1 MAELFPK
8 EHILGFIGSL
18 ILTVAALSVVL
29 IDGLSLTGALV
40 ILWVTA
46 IAQASLQLVLFMHIG
61 ETADKKALYISTL
74 YAALI
79 GLITV
84 FGTLLAMVWGY

>member
-8 EHILGFIGSL
+8 EHVLGFLGSI
-18 ILTVAALSVVL
+18 ILTIAALSVVW
-29 IDGLSLTGALV
+29 IDGLSLTGGLV

-46 IAQASLQLVLFMHIG
+46 LAQASLQLVLFMHIG
-61 ETADKKALYISTL
+61 ETKDKAALYISTI
-74 YAALI
+74 YAAII

-84 FGTLLAMVWGY
+84 FGTVLAMIWGY

>member
-8 EHILGFIGSL
+8 EHLLGFLGSI
-18 ILTVAALSVVL
+18 ILTIAALSVL
-29 IDGLSLTGALV
+29 WIDGISVTGALV

-46 IAQASLQLVLFMHIG
+46 LAQAALQLVLFMHIG
-61 ETADKKALYISTL
+61 ETKDKASLYISTI
-74 YAALI
+74 YAAII

-84 FGTLLAMVWGY
+84 FGTILAMIWGY

>member
-8 EHILGFIGSL
+8 EHLLGFLGSI
-18 ILTVAALSVVL
+18 ILTFAALSVL
-29 IDGLSLTGALV
+29 WIDGISLTGALV

-46 IAQASLQLVLFMHIG
+46 IAQAALQLVLFMHIG
-61 ETADKKALYISTL
+61 ETKDKASLYISTI
-74 YAALI
+74 YAAII

-84 FGTLLAMVWGY
+84 FGTILAMIWGY

>member
-8 EHILGFIGSL
+8 EHILGFLGSI
-18 ILTVAALSVVL
+18 ILTFAALSVYW
-29 IDGLSLTGALV
+29 IDGISLTGGLV

-46 IAQASLQLVLFMHIG
+46 LAQASLQLVLFMHIG
-61 ETADKKALYISTL
+61 ETKDKASLYISTI
-74 YAALI
+74 YAAII

-84 FGTLLAMVWGY
+84 FGTILAMIWGY